1 MWLWHKHV
9 DMGGRARCQ
18 WVVEIYAFISWGSNY
33 NWDHHWHW
41 PTADLEGKSKEYFHC
56 APGHPISITIFQSHG
71 LIKIKFWSSSRMW
84 TKCQPRWSMPMP
96 VHKNRWYS
104 SIWPTPKMLMFQV
117 LYLYMKILRNF
128 IIVLCLN
135 VLCRHDCKIFF
146 GTLQLQRDAS
156 WEAFLHK
163 TQSRN

>member
-1 MWLWHKHV
+1 MLTFQSLVKPLLQRKLAADCMWLWHQHV

-41 PTADLEGKSKEYFHC
+41 PTADLEGKSKEYFNC

-84 TKCQPRWSMPMP
+84 TKCQPRWLMPIP
-96 VHKNRWYS
+96 VHKNRWYLSMTHTKNVSCVFLMSFKSYICTWRS
-104 SIWPTPKMLMFQV
+104 SEV
-117 LYLYMKILRNF
+117 
-128 IIVLCLN
+128 
-135 VLCRHDCKIFF
+135 
-146 GTLQLQRDAS
+146 S
-156 WEAFLHK
+156 
-163 TQSRN
+163 